1 MELHLTEQDNLALAE
16 MMKDV
21 ELPRM
26 VKVKQIFNS
35 QPIADVYQ
43 EVLRAVESKSSLIKQ
58 GAKIAI
64 GVGSRGVNNL
74 ADITKATVEILK
86 KYGAEPF
93 IVPAMGSHGGA
104 TDEGQQEVLEALGVT
119 EEYVGAP
126 IRSSMQ
132 VVTLDVL
139 PNGLPVYMDKL
150 AYESDG
156 IVVINRIKPH
166 TAFRG
171 PYESGLCKMITIG
184 LGKQKGAESCHAYS
198 FKYMAENIPAMAK
211 VSIAKANILF
221 GVGVLEDAYDQ
232 TAKVVCLNPQ
242 EIMEQEPALLEEAK
256 SMMPRILVDKID
268 VLIIDEIGKDI
279 SGDGMD
285 PNITGR
291 YPTPYAHGGPDVSKM
306 LILRLTER
314 THGNANGLGTAD
326 FTTAECVKMVDPIKA
341 YVNGLTSTVVG
352 PTKTP
357 MPLPNDR
364 IAIQAAIKTSN
375 VIDKSKLSVVRIKNT
390 LKLSTIYVSKM
401 IVDSVRQTPG
411 AEIVSEPEEF
421 VFGADGN
428 LTDLKSAWEG
438 TE

>member
-1 MELHLTEQDNLALAE
+1 
-16 MMKDV
+16 
-21 ELPRM
+21 
-26 VKVKQIFNS
+26 
-35 QPIADVYQ
+35 
-43 EVLRAVESKSSLIKQ
+43 
-58 GAKIAI
+58 
-64 GVGSRGVNNL
+64 
-74 ADITKATVEILK
+74 
-86 KYGAEPF
+86 
-93 IVPAMGSHGGA
+93 MG
-104 TDEGQQEVLEALGVT
+104 
-119 EEYVGAP
+119 
-126 IRSSMQ
+126 

-139 PNGLPVYMDKL
+139 PNGLPVYMDKF
-150 AYESDG
+150 AFESDG
-156 IVVINRIKPH
+156 IIVINRIKPH

-211 VSIAKANILF
+211 VSIAKSNILF

-232 TAKVVCLNPQ
+232 TAKVVCLDPQ

-306 LILRLTER
+306 LVLRLTDR
-314 THGNANGLGTAD
+314 THGNANGIGTAD
-326 FTTAECVKMVDPIKA
+326 FTTASCVQQIDPIKA

-375 VIDKSKLSVVRIKNT
+375 IIDKSKLSVVRIKST
-390 LKLSTIYVSKM
+390 LKLSTIYVSET
-401 IVDSVRQTPG
+401 ILDSVRQTPG
-411 AEIVSEPEEF
+411 AEIASEPKEF
-421 VFGADGN
+421 AFGPDGN

-438 TE
+438 TV